1 MTATQP
7 KELQHLVSMHLF
19 VAFGAQGDQ
28 VLFLVATRSTSE
40 FEMVYLEVLQATA
53 GLASPTVALQHLA
66 MQFTVAVRSESES
79 RALTDLGKAA
89 ASAIWL
95 EALPTIRP
103 GTKLGLMFLGDG
115 SPADGYQNNAH
126 SSRRHLSGPRVR
138 YRLLL
143 SNCCCPSLRCSDESA
158 ARSIGD
164 VTGNIAIEVRKLQR
178 TIGVADHKREQV
190 LASCS
195 VGRAATAA
203 IEAGV

>member
-79 RALTDLGKAA
+79 RAFVVDLRHEAFWLT
-89 ASAIWL
+89 S
-95 EALPTIRP
+95 E
-103 GTKLGLMFLGDG
+103 
-115 SPADGYQNNAH
+115 
-126 SSRRHLSGPRVR
+126 
-138 YRLLL
+138 
-143 SNCCCPSLRCSDESA
+143 
-158 ARSIGD
+158 
-164 VTGNIAIEVRKLQR
+164 RK
-178 TIGVADHKREQV
+178 
-190 LASCS
+190 ASCCGL
-195 VGRAATAA
+195 GRNL
-203 IEAGV
+203 